1 MTACFP
7 IGASPAADA
16 RIIDLFCEL
25 APIEGL
31 SGQERAIADYV
42 HGFVNNVGLRVREEP
57 VAPGTG
63 ENTGNLLTIYG
74 ERPRLALLAHMDTAR
89 STRGTTPVRT
99 EERIASDGT
108 APLGVDNRAGMA
120 ILLRIL
126 ELVSAGKLRA
136 SPFCVAF
143 TTSEETTLA
152 GSQRLQLPSSVEMAV
167 VFDSS
172 LRPGNVITASY
183 GAARFEVTIE
193 GRPAHAGLAP
203 EKGINAIAAAG
214 RALGVLPQG
223 RLDDIT
229 TANVGRIEGGTAV
242 NVVCD
247 RVRLDGEIR
256 SQSPEQ
262 VATRLDEFRRI
273 FEESCGQIG
282 AGVIFTSSWEF
293 QPYTVAPER
302 AVFRRVAHAISE
314 AGLRLTPCVSA
325 GGSDANSLNAR
336 GFETVNLGIGAQN
349 PHSNAEFILIEDL
362 QRSLEIAAHL
372 VRG

>member
-1 MTACFP
+1 MTACYR
-7 IGASPAADA
+7 IDASPTADA
-16 RIIDLFCEL
+16 RIVDLFCEL

-31 SGQERAIADYV
+31 SGQERAVADYV
-42 HGFVNNVGLRVREEP
+42 HRFARNIGLQIREEP
-57 VAPGTG
+57 VPSGTG
-63 ENTGNLLTIYG
+63 ENAGNLLAVHG
-74 ERPRLALLAHMDTAR
+74 ECPRLALLAHMDTAR
-89 STRGTTPVRT
+89 STRGTTPIRT
-99 EERIASDGT
+99 EDRISSDGT

-120 ILLRIL
+120 ILLRLL
-126 ELVSAGKLRA
+126 ELAACGELRA

-152 GSQRLQLPSSVEMAV
+152 GSRRLQLPSSVQMAV

-172 LRPGNVITASY
+172 LRPGNVITAAY
-183 GAARFEVTIE
+183 GASRFEVTIE

-214 RALGVLPQG
+214 RALAALPQG

-247 RVRLDGEIR
+247 RVRLEGEIR
-256 SQSPEQ
+256 SQSTERI
-262 VATRLDEFRRI
+262 ATQLEEFRRI
-273 FEESCGQIG
+273 FEESCGKVG
-282 AGVIFTSSWEF
+282 AGVTFTSSWEF
-293 QPYTVAPER
+293 QPYTVQAEQ
-302 AVFRRVAHAISE
+302 AVFRRVEHAILA
-314 AGLRLTPCVSA
+314 AGLNMTPCVSA

-336 GFETVNLGIGAQN
+336 GLETVNVGIGAQN
-349 PHSNAEFILIEDL
+349 PHSDAEFILLEDL
-362 QRSLEIAAHL
+362 KRSLEIAAHL